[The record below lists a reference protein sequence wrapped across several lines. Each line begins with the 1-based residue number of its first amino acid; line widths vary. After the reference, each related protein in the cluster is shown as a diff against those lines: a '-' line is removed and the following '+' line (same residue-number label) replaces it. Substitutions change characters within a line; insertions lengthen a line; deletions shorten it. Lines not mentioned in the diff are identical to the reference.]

1 MKNLT
6 NNPRVDNVEC
16 TREGHQGITLSYEID
31 GKPYE
36 VTGEFFIDRNGVLHH
51 SAIDPSDE
59 TKEIEIL
66 VQYFE
71 S

>member
-16 TREGHQGITLSYEID
+16 TRDGHQGISLYYEID
-31 GKPYE
+31 GIPFN
-36 VTGEFFIDRNGVLHH
+36 VTGEFYIDRKGVLHH
-51 SAIDPSDE
+51 YAADPKDE
-59 TKEIEIL
+59 NNEIEIL

-71 S
+71 D